1 MSGVRTPASRLYKD
15 CLSSFSFRSS
25 YHRHYH
31 RPPCLSSLHC
41 RRLFSTSSSIMSSP
55 DITLYTAQTP
65 NGIKISIALEELG
78 LPYKVEKLEF
88 SKNQQKE
95 PWFLEINPNGRI
107 PAITDTFSD
116 GKKIRLFESGSI
128 LTYLAEQYDKDYKIS
143 YPPGT
148 REYYET
154 ISWLYFQN
162 AGVGPMQGQ
171 ANHFSRYAPERI
183 EYGVNRY
190 VNETRRLY
198 GVLDAHLA
206 TSQSGFLVGDHITIA
221 DISLWGWVAAAGWA
235 GVDIDAFP
243 HLKAWEEKL
252 AAREGVEKGRQVP
265 SPHTIKELLKDK
277 KRMEEEAEKS
287 KAWVQDGMKQDASK

>member
-1 MSGVRTPASRLYKD
+1 MSGVRLPACKVYKG
-15 CLSSFSFRSS
+15 CLSNFCHFVLPQHPQQS
-25 YHRHYH
+25 
-31 RPPCLSSLHC
+31 LSPSHL
-41 RRLFSTSSSIMSSP
+41 RRLFSSSPSIMSNRP

-78 LPYKVEKLEF
+78 LPYKVEKIDI
-88 SKNQQKE
+88 SKNTQKE

-116 GKKIRLFESGSI
+116 GQKIRLFESGGI

-143 YPPGT
+143 YPRGT

-154 ISWLYFQN
+154 INWLYFQN

-198 GVLDAHLA
+198 SVLDKHL
-206 TSQSGFLVGDHITIA
+206 SESKSGYLVGDHITIA
-221 DISLWGWVAAAGWA
+221 DISHWGWVAAAGWA
-235 GVDIDAFP
+235 GIDIEEFP
-243 HLKAWEEKL
+243 HLKAWEERL
-252 AAREGVEKGRQVP
+252 AAREGVEKGRHVP
-265 SPHTIKELLKDK
+265 SPHTIKDLLKDQK
-277 KRMEEEAEKS
+277 KQEEEAA
-287 KAWVQDGMKQDASK
+287 KARTWIQEGMKGDAAKI